1 MYLIRPKQTARLFFN
16 HALNNL
22 SIYVRERA
30 QEATAFKFPS
40 IILIHLKKPFEEKF
54 P

>member
-1 MYLIRPKQTARLFFN
+1 MYLIRPKQTARLFFI
-16 HALNNL
+16 HALSNL
-22 SIYVRERA
+22 SIYVRERV

-40 IILIHLKKPFEEKF
+40 ILLIHLKKPFEEKF